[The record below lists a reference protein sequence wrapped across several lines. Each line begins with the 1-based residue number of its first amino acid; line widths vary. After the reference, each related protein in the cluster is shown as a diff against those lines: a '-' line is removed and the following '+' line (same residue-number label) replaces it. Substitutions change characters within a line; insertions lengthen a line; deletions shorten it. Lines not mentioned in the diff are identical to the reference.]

1 MYILMIQNALLWQE
15 GRPLSEILGNKAKM
29 REQLEVSPSA
39 SQPVA
44 IQASKLLMETII
56 VNLNKFTP

>member
-1 MYILMIQNALLWQE
+1 
-15 GRPLSEILGNKAKM
+15 M
-29 REQLEVSPSA
+29 REQLEVSPNA

-44 IQASKLLMETII
+44 IQASKLLMEIII